1 VVHGAPAAQRHPT
14 QIVVAAFTIAVSI
27 GTALLMLPVS
37 SESAPHPGFVNS
49 LFTSAS
55 AVTVTGLATV
65 SIGEWSPFG
74 EVVILLLIQVG
85 GFGIMTIGAFLA
97 VLATRKVGLRH
108 RLMTQAEVGS
118 VALGDIRHLVGGI
131 ARLTIGI
138 EVVAALLLAAR
149 LWATGKEEEPL
160 RALYSGTFHAISAF
174 NNAGISLYEDNLT
187 SLGSDVVVIGVVSIA
202 IILGGLGFPIML
214 ELVRR
219 QQPRR
224 WSLHT
229 RITLLATA
237 VLLVVGPLAI
247 LVFEWSNPATLGEM
261 DTGGKLLSGWFQG
274 ISPRTAGFNTVDI
287 GAMEEPSLLLT
298 TALMFIGAGPAST
311 SGGIKITTFALL
323 AWVLWSEL
331 RGNADVNVMGRRI
344 PATAIR
350 QAIAIVLMAIGVI
363 VITTMGLLVVSDVT
377 AMDALFEATSAFGT
391 AGLSTGI
398 TADLPVLG
406 HLMLTALML
415 AGRVGPV
422 TLATALVIGERQ
434 RVFRLAEERPILG

>member
-1 VVHGAPAAQRHPT
+1 MALAAQHER
-14 QIVVAAFTIAVSI
+14 Q
-27 GTALLMLPVS
+27 PVD
-37 SESAPHPGFVNS
+37 PGV
-49 LFTSAS
+49 
-55 AVTVTGLATV
+55 
-65 SIGEWSPFG
+65 
-74 EVVILLLIQVG
+74 
-85 GFGIMTIGAFLA
+85 
-97 VLATRKVGLRH
+97 
-108 RLMTQAEVGS
+108 
-118 VALGDIRHLVGGI
+118 
-131 ARLTIGI
+131 
-138 EVVAALLLAAR
+138 
-149 LWATGKEEEPL
+149 
-160 RALYSGTFHAISAF
+160 
-174 NNAGISLYEDNLT
+174 
-187 SLGSDVVVIGVVSIA
+187 GSDVVVIGVVSIA

-214 ELVRR
+214 ELGRGRR
-219 QQPRR
+219 PRR

-247 LVFEWSNPATLGEM
+247 LVFEWSNPATIGGM

-363 VITTMGLLVVSDVT
+363 VVTTMGLLVVSDVT

-434 RVFRLAEERPILG
+434 RVFRHAEERPILG